1 MSAFAF
7 TYGSFGDILATGQ
20 LVAKV
25 IVLLRNGRRSSEC
38 AETEKE
44 LKSLGTDLENI
55 THIPLDQAHQS
66 SPITPLS
73 IAARIGDEVHRCHLI
88 ILRFFQKINASGNCF
103 MHKLLMRVIERRT
116 ALSVVVGMMN
126 SGTLLA
132 VQDRVN
138 KVGIGNTQIQEDV
151 SNLAQQLATY
161 QQQIVAVVRNVSY
174 GVPGEAFVVVSSAGV
189 PIPIPLVYCSTYDK
203 YFTRKLKRAH
213 I

>member
-55 THIPLDQAHQS
+55 THIPLDEAHQS
-66 SPITPLS
+66 SPITLS
-73 IAARIGDEVHRCHLI
+73 IAARIRDEVHHCHLI
-88 ILRFFQKINASGNCF
+88 ILRFFQKINASDNGF
-103 MHKLLMRVIERRT
+103 MHKLLWAASEEKELTAFRMRVIERRT

-138 KVGIGNTQIQEDV
+138 QHIRRSTKNSQ
-151 SNLAQQLATY
+151 
-161 QQQIVAVVRNVSY
+161 VV
-174 GVPGEAFVVVSSAGV
+174 P
-189 PIPIPLVYCSTYDK
+189 P
-203 YFTRKLKRAH
+203 
-213 I
+213 